1 MRIKIKILV
10 FLIAISTLTAAGFM
24 VINAEKQKRMQKF
37 EAEKD
42 YYSQLYKDWESYS
55 SEYSQQVAQLKEENK
70 VQMEQAKKNYEE
82 LLAQQP
88 AIVKQHTKTE
98 KQTVAVNTGTS
109 QVSSSK

>member
-82 LLAQQP
+82 LLLPEAYEQLW
-88 AIVKQHTKTE
+88 K
-98 KQTVAVNTGTS
+98 TS
-109 QVSSSK
+109 QDRYGHLSRWQLIGLMEF